1 MKCDIKKYFYS
12 IDKNT
17 LFNIM
22 KKYIKD
28 YKLLNLTKVFIY
40 DNKEEKGIPIGNY
53 TSQFFA
59 NIYLNELDKY
69 IKEELKVKYY
79 VRYMDDFCLL
89 LPNKDICRKLLNKI
103 KIFLNDKL
111 KLDLNI
117 KSRYYPSKFG
127 LNFCGYIIKENKIT
141 LRRRFVKNINRKI
154 KSPNFDLLTFKGHL
168 IHANSNNFIVS
179 ILRKILEVDGIVKVI
194 YLTSKFEDTSI
205 KKTIEDEI
213 NRMV

>member
-69 IKEELKVKYY
+69 IKEKLKIKYY
-79 VRYMDDFCLL
+79 VRYMD
-89 LPNKDICRKLLNKI
+89 
-103 KIFLNDKL
+103 
-111 KLDLNI
+111 
-117 KSRYYPSKFG
+117 G
-127 LNFCGYIIKENKIT
+127 AT
-141 LRRRFVKNINRKI
+141 V
-154 KSPNFDLLTFKGHL
+154 
-168 IHANSNNFIVS
+168 
-179 ILRKILEVDGIVKVI
+179 
-194 YLTSKFEDTSI
+194 
-205 KKTIEDEI
+205 
-213 NRMV
+213 